1 MWEVWKSTAG
11 TLQHFDKQLSVM
23 EKAQDTMF
31 ACQKMV
37 RTLWCLWRR
46 AYTVSMCLSIVIRIA
61 NAILHLNHSGYAT
74 LLVFLMS
81 LDVTVGK

>member
-11 TLQHFDKQLSVM
+11 TLQHFDKQLSAM
-23 EKAQDTMF
+23 EKAQDKMF
-31 ACQKMV
+31 ACRKMV

-46 AYTVSMCLSIVIRIA
+46 ACAVCMCLAIVIRIA
-61 NAILHLNHSGYAT
+61 NAILHLNRSSYVT

-81 LDVTVGK
+81 FDVSR